1 MDCGSVGLLS
11 LNTLDVDDVLLPVDL
26 HDFADL
32 LAFVVSTD
40 NLFVNR
46 GRKSSKW
53 HLQFLQFA
61 TDIQQSKLQ
70 YLDFVIFA
78 DGHGPHI
85 VLLAELLGQGGR
97 HDLPPDV

>member
-11 LNTLDVDDVLLPVDL
+11 LHTLNVDDVLLPVDL
-26 HDFADL
+26 DYFANL

-40 NLFVNR
+40 NLFVNKTS
-46 GRKSSKW
+46 KSSKCSL
-53 HLQFLQFA
+53 HFIQIMTNF
-61 TDIQQSKLQ
+61 QQSKLQ
-70 YLDFVIFA
+70 YLDFVIFT

>member
-26 HDFADL
+26 HNFADL
-32 LAFVVSTD
+32 LAFVVSAD
-40 NLFVNR
+40 N
-46 GRKSSKW
+46 
-53 HLQFLQFA
+53 
-61 TDIQQSKLQ
+61 
-70 YLDFVIFA
+70 LDFVIFA

-85 VLLAELLGQGGR
+85 VLLAELLGQRGR